1 MNYEQRIF
9 DACPS
14 FKERHVEFVAQWTEG
29 SPSFANVL
37 FELADHIA
45 LKELHDFKTELIA
58 VLAVVEEIQTNAEK
72 ELKDA
77 VNVYLLEELQSR
89 SKENGVDADSYLEL
103 LGSHTKKWWNN
114 LTQNWEAWHDW

>member
-1 MNYEQRIF
+1 M
-9 DACPS
+9 
-14 FKERHVEFVAQWTEG
+14 
-29 SPSFANVL
+29 L

-45 LKELHDFKTELIA
+45 LKELHDSKTELIA

-77 VNVYLLEELQSR
+77 VNVYLLEELQNR
-89 SKENGVDADSYLEL
+89 SKESGIDSDSYLKL
-103 LGSHTKKWWNN
+103 LGSNTKKWWNN